1 MAMKQCPNGH
11 FYDDEVN
18 AACPYCG
25 KEQPVINFGGATQAP
40 PGWGGGGG
48 YGSQTQ
54 APRGW
59 PRPDGG
65 ATQAPNGQDGTRG
78 GTGGTG
84 GMGGYGGKTQP
95 PSGWGTNQTGGTG
108 SYGGRTQPPSDWKP
122 EKNTDEGKTMP
133 IMHKDVQDPD
143 VGWLVCIGGPDKG
156 RTYPLKAKGNTIG
169 RAGSGHKFDISLD
182 KDMNISR
189 DAAVASIGY
198 DAKRNSFVFI
208 CGESSILYLNG
219 EVAGSR
225 SPLAPFDVIEIGNSE
240 TVLLFV
246 PLCGSRFDWING
258 LKGGAVR

>member
-11 FYDDEVN
+11 FYDDEMN
-18 AACPYCG
+18 ATCPYCG
-25 KEQPVINFGGATQAP
+25 KEQPIINFGGATQAP
-40 PGWGGGGG
+40 SGWGSGGSNGA
-48 YGSQTQ
+48 QTQ
-54 APRGW
+54 GPRGW

-65 ATQAPNGQDGTRG
+65 ATQAPDGWSQPQSSA
-78 GTGGTG
+78 
-84 GMGGYGGKTQP
+84 GGYGGKTQP
-95 PSGWGTNQTGGTG
+95 PSGWGTNQAGGADG
-108 SYGGRTQPPSDWKP
+108 YGGKTRPPSDWKAP
-122 EKNTDEGKTMP
+122 KRADEGKTMP
-133 IMHKDVQDPD
+133 IIHKDVQDPD

-189 DAAVASIGY
+189 DTTVASIGY
-198 DAKRNSFVFI
+198 DARRNSFVFI

-219 EVAGSR
+219 AVAGSR

-246 PLCGSRFDWING
+246 PLCGDRFDWLNG
-258 LKGGAVR
+258 LKGGAAR

>member
-11 FYDDEVN
+11 FYDDEMN

-25 KEQPVINFGGATQAP
+25 KEQPIINFGGATQAP
-40 PGWGGGGG
+40 SGWGSGGSNGA
-48 YGSQTQ
+48 QTQ
-54 APRGW
+54 GPRGW

-65 ATQAPNGQDGTRG
+65 ATQAPDGWSQPQSSA
-78 GTGGTG
+78 
-84 GMGGYGGKTQP
+84 GGYGGKTQP
-95 PSGWGTNQTGGTG
+95 PSGWGTNQAGGADG
-108 SYGGRTQPPSDWKP
+108 YGGKTRPPSDWKAP
-122 EKNTDEGKTMP
+122 KRADEGKTMP
-133 IMHKDVQDPD
+133 IIHKDVQDPD

-169 RAGSGHKFDISLD
+169 RAGSGHQFVISLD

-189 DAAVASIGY
+189 DTTVASIGY
-198 DAKRNSFVFI
+198 DARRNSFVFI

-219 EVAGSR
+219 AVAGSR

>member
-11 FYDDEVN
+11 FYDDEMN

-25 KEQPVINFGGATQAP
+25 KEQPIINFGGATQAP
-40 PGWGGGGG
+40 SGWGSGGSNGA
-48 YGSQTQ
+48 QTQ
-54 APRGW
+54 GPRGW

-65 ATQAPNGQDGTRG
+65 ATQAPDGWSQPQSSA
-78 GTGGTG
+78 
-84 GMGGYGGKTQP
+84 GGYGGKTQP
-95 PSGWGTNQTGGTG
+95 PSGWGTNQAGGADG
-108 SYGGRTQPPSDWKP
+108 YGGKTRPPSDWKAP
-122 EKNTDEGKTMP
+122 KRADEGKTMP
-133 IMHKDVQDPD
+133 IIHKDVQDPD

-189 DAAVASIGY
+189 DTTVASIGY
-198 DAKRNSFVFI
+198 DARRNSFVFI

-219 EVAGSR
+219 AVAGSR

-246 PLCGSRFDWING
+246 PLCGDRFDWLNG
-258 LKGGAVR
+258 LKGGAAR

>member
-11 FYDDEVN
+11 FYDDEMN

-25 KEQPVINFGGATQAP
+25 KEQPIINFGGATQAP
-40 PGWGGGGG
+40 SGWGSGGSNGA
-48 YGSQTQ
+48 QTQ
-54 APRGW
+54 GPRGW

-65 ATQAPNGQDGTRG
+65 ATRAPDGWSQPQSSA
-78 GTGGTG
+78 
-84 GMGGYGGKTQP
+84 GGYGGKTQP
-95 PSGWGTNQTGGTG
+95 PSGWGTNQAGGADG
-108 SYGGRTQPPSDWKP
+108 YGGKTQPPSDWKAP
-122 EKNTDEGKTMP
+122 KRADEGKTMP
-133 IMHKDVQDPD
+133 IIHKDVQDPD

-189 DAAVASIGY
+189 DATVASIGY
-198 DAKRNSFVFI
+198 DARRNSFVFI

-219 EVAGSR
+219 AVAGSR

-246 PLCGSRFDWING
+246 PLCGDRFDWLNG
-258 LKGGAVR
+258 LKGGAAR

>member
-11 FYDDEVN
+11 FYDDEMN

-25 KEQPVINFGGATQAP
+25 KEQPIINFGGATQAP
-40 PGWGGGGG
+40 SGWGSGGSNGA
-48 YGSQTQ
+48 QTQ
-54 APRGW
+54 GPRGW

-65 ATQAPNGQDGTRG
+65 ATQAPDGWGQPQG
-78 GTGGTG
+78 GTD
-84 GMGGYGGKTQP
+84 GYGGKTQP
-95 PSGWGTNQTGGTG
+95 PSGWGTNQAGGADG
-108 SYGGRTQPPSDWKP
+108 YGGKTRPPSDWKAP
-122 EKNTDEGKTMP
+122 KRADEGKTMP
-133 IMHKDVQDPD
+133 IIHKDVQDPD

-189 DAAVASIGY
+189 DTTVASIGY
-198 DAKRNSFVFI
+198 DARRNSFVFI

-219 EVAGSR
+219 AVAGSR
-225 SPLAPFDVIEIGNSE
+225 SSLAPFDVIEIGNSE

-246 PLCGSRFDWING
+246 PLCGDRFDWLNG
-258 LKGGAVR
+258 LKGGAAR

>member
-11 FYDDEVN
+11 FYDDEMN
-18 AACPYCG
+18 ATCPYCG
-25 KEQPVINFGGATQAP
+25 KEQPIINFGGATQAP
-40 PGWGGGGG
+40 SGWGSGGSNGA
-48 YGSQTQ
+48 QTQ
-54 APRGW
+54 GPRGW

-65 ATQAPNGQDGTRG
+65 ATRAPDGWSQPQSSA
-78 GTGGTG
+78 
-84 GMGGYGGKTQP
+84 GGYGGKTQP
-95 PSGWGTNQTGGTG
+95 PSGWGTNQAGGADG
-108 SYGGRTQPPSDWKP
+108 YGGKTQPPSDWKAP
-122 EKNTDEGKTMP
+122 KRADEGKTMP
-133 IMHKDVQDPD
+133 IIHKDVQDPD

-189 DAAVASIGY
+189 DATVASIGY
-198 DAKRNSFVFI
+198 DARRNSFVFI

-219 EVAGSR
+219 AVAGSR

-246 PLCGSRFDWING
+246 PLCGDRFDWLNG
-258 LKGGAVR
+258 LKGGAAR

>member
-11 FYDDEVN
+11 FYDDEMN
-18 AACPYCG
+18 ATCPYCG
-25 KEQPVINFGGATQAP
+25 KEQPIINFGGATQAP
-40 PGWGGGGG
+40 SGWGSGGSNGA
-48 YGSQTQ
+48 QTQ
-54 APRGW
+54 GPRGW

-65 ATQAPNGQDGTRG
+65 ATRAPDGWSQPQSSA
-78 GTGGTG
+78 
-84 GMGGYGGKTQP
+84 GGYGGKTQP
-95 PSGWGTNQTGGTG
+95 PSGWGANQAGGADG
-108 SYGGRTQPPSDWKP
+108 YGGKTQPPSDWKAP
-122 EKNTDEGKTMP
+122 KRADEGKTMP
-133 IMHKDVQDPD
+133 IIHKDVQDPD

-189 DAAVASIGY
+189 DATVASIGY
-198 DAKRNSFVFI
+198 DARRNSFVFI

-219 EVAGSR
+219 AVAGSR

-246 PLCGSRFDWING
+246 PLCGDRFDWLNG
-258 LKGGAVR
+258 LKGGAAR

>member
-11 FYDDEVN
+11 FYDDEMN

-25 KEQPVINFGGATQAP
+25 KEQPIINFGGATQAP
-40 PGWGGGGG
+40 SGWGSGA
-48 YGSQTQ
+48 QTQ
-54 APRGW
+54 GPRGW

-65 ATQAPNGQDGTRG
+65 ATRAPDGWSQPQSSA
-78 GTGGTG
+78 
-84 GMGGYGGKTQP
+84 GGYGGKTQP
-95 PSGWGTNQTGGTG
+95 PSGWGTNQAGGADG
-108 SYGGRTQPPSDWKP
+108 YGGKTQPPSDWKAP
-122 EKNTDEGKTMP
+122 KRADEGKTMP
-133 IMHKDVQDPD
+133 IIHKDVQDPD

-189 DAAVASIGY
+189 DATVASIGY
-198 DAKRNSFVFI
+198 DARRNSFVFI

-219 EVAGSR
+219 AVAGSR

-246 PLCGSRFDWING
+246 PLCGDRFDWLNG
-258 LKGGAVR
+258 LKGGAAR

>member
-11 FYDDEVN
+11 FYDDEMN

-25 KEQPVINFGGATQAP
+25 KEQPIINFGGATQAP
-40 PGWGGGGG
+40 SGWGSGGSNGA
-48 YGSQTQ
+48 QTQ
-54 APRGW
+54 GPRGW

-65 ATQAPNGQDGTRG
+65 ATRAPDGWSQPQSSA
-78 GTGGTG
+78 
-84 GMGGYGGKTQP
+84 GGYGGKTQP
-95 PSGWGTNQTGGTG
+95 PSGWGTNQAGGADG
-108 SYGGRTQPPSDWKP
+108 YGGKTRPPSDWKAP
-122 EKNTDEGKTMP
+122 KRADEGKTMP
-133 IMHKDVQDPD
+133 IIHKDVQDPD

-189 DAAVASIGY
+189 DTTVASIGY
-198 DAKRNSFVFI
+198 DARRNSFVFI

-219 EVAGSR
+219 AVAGSR

-246 PLCGSRFDWING
+246 PLCGDRFDWLNG
-258 LKGGAVR
+258 LKGGAAR

>member
-11 FYDDEVN
+11 FYDDEMN
-18 AACPYCG
+18 ATCPYCG
-25 KEQPVINFGGATQAP
+25 KEQPIINFGGATQAP
-40 PGWGGGGG
+40 SGWGSGGSNGA
-48 YGSQTQ
+48 QTQ
-54 APRGW
+54 GPRGW

-65 ATQAPNGQDGTRG
+65 ATRAPDGWSQPQSSA
-78 GTGGTG
+78 
-84 GMGGYGGKTQP
+84 GGYGGKTQP
-95 PSGWGTNQTGGTG
+95 PSGWGTNQAGGADG
-108 SYGGRTQPPSDWKP
+108 YGGKTRPPSDWKAP
-122 EKNTDEGKTMP
+122 KRADEGKTMP
-133 IMHKDVQDPD
+133 IIHKDVQDPD

-189 DAAVASIGY
+189 DTTVASIGY
-198 DAKRNSFVFI
+198 DARRNSFVFI

-219 EVAGSR
+219 AVAGSR

-246 PLCGSRFDWING
+246 PLCGDRFDWLNG
-258 LKGGAVR
+258 LKGGAAR

>member
-11 FYDDEVN
+11 FYDDEMN

-25 KEQPVINFGGATQAP
+25 KEQPIINFGGATQAP
-40 PGWGGGGG
+40 SGWGSGGGSG
-48 YGSQTQ
+48 AQTQ
-54 APRGW
+54 GPRGW

-65 ATQAPNGQDGTRG
+65 ATRAPDGWSQPQSSA
-78 GTGGTG
+78 
-84 GMGGYGGKTQP
+84 GGYGGKTQP
-95 PSGWGTNQTGGTG
+95 PSGWGANQAGGADG
-108 SYGGRTQPPSDWKP
+108 YGGKTQPPSDWKAP
-122 EKNTDEGKTMP
+122 KRADEGKTMP
-133 IMHKDVQDPD
+133 IIHKDAQDPD

-189 DAAVASIGY
+189 DATVASIGY
-198 DAKRNSFVFI
+198 DARRNSFVFI

-219 EVAGSR
+219 AVAGSR

-246 PLCGSRFDWING
+246 PLCGDRFDWLNG
-258 LKGGAVR
+258 LKGGAAR

>member
-11 FYDDEVN
+11 FYDDEMN
-18 AACPYCG
+18 ATCPYCG
-25 KEQPVINFGGATQAP
+25 KEQPIINFGGATQAP
-40 PGWGGGGG
+40 SGWGSGGSNGA
-48 YGSQTQ
+48 QTQ
-54 APRGW
+54 GPRGW

-65 ATQAPNGQDGTRG
+65 ATRAPDGWSQPQSSA
-78 GTGGTG
+78 
-84 GMGGYGGKTQP
+84 GGYGGKTQP
-95 PSGWGTNQTGGTG
+95 PSGWGTNQAGGADG
-108 SYGGRTQPPSDWKP
+108 YGGKTRPPSDWKAP
-122 EKNTDEGKTMP
+122 KRADEGKTMP
-133 IMHKDVQDPD
+133 IIHKDVQDPD

-189 DAAVASIGY
+189 DATVASIGY
-198 DAKRNSFVFI
+198 DARRNSFVFI

-219 EVAGSR
+219 AVAGSR

-246 PLCGSRFDWING
+246 PLCGDRFDWLNG
-258 LKGGAVR
+258 LKGGAAR

>member
-11 FYDDEVN
+11 FYDDEMN

-25 KEQPVINFGGATQAP
+25 KEQPIINFGGATQAP
-40 PGWGGGGG
+40 SGWGSGGSNGA
-48 YGSQTQ
+48 QTQ
-54 APRGW
+54 GPRGW

-65 ATQAPNGQDGTRG
+65 ATRAPDGWSQPQSSA
-78 GTGGTG
+78 
-84 GMGGYGGKTQP
+84 GGYGGKTQP
-95 PSGWGTNQTGGTG
+95 PSGWGTNQAGGADG
-108 SYGGRTQPPSDWKP
+108 YGGKTRPPSDWKAP
-122 EKNTDEGKTMP
+122 KRADEGKTMP
-133 IMHKDVQDPD
+133 IIHKDVQDPD

-189 DAAVASIGY
+189 DATVASIGY
-198 DAKRNSFVFI
+198 DARRNSFVFI

-219 EVAGSR
+219 AVAGSR

-246 PLCGSRFDWING
+246 PLCGDRFDWLNG
-258 LKGGAVR
+258 LKGGAAR

>member
-11 FYDDEVN
+11 FYDDEMN

-25 KEQPVINFGGATQAP
+25 KEQPIINFGGATQAP
-40 PGWGGGGG
+40 SGWGSGGSNGA
-48 YGSQTQ
+48 QTQ
-54 APRGW
+54 GPRGW

-65 ATQAPNGQDGTRG
+65 ATQAPDGWGQPQG
-78 GTGGTG
+78 GTDGS
-84 GMGGYGGKTQP
+84 GGKTQP
-95 PSGWGTNQTGGTG
+95 PSGWGTNQAGGADG
-108 SYGGRTQPPSDWKP
+108 YGGKTRPPSDWKAP
-122 EKNTDEGKTMP
+122 KRADEGKTMP
-133 IMHKDVQDPD
+133 IIHKDVQDPD

-189 DAAVASIGY
+189 DTTVASIGY
-198 DAKRNSFVFI
+198 DARRNSFVFI

-219 EVAGSR
+219 AVAGSR
-225 SPLAPFDVIEIGNSE
+225 SSLAPFDVIEIGNSE

-246 PLCGSRFDWING
+246 PLCGDRFDWLNG
-258 LKGGAVR
+258 LKGGAAR